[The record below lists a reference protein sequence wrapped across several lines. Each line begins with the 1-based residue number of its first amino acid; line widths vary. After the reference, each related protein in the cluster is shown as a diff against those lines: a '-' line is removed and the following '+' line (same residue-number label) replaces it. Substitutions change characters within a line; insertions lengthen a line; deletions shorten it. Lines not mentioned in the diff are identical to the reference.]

1 MWGQGAI
8 VPCSLL
14 TLEIFYNNKSRKMSV
29 SVTSPGLPS
38 EQNCVGLAELLGSSE
53 FYFWCI
59 FSSLMDS
66 WVKAPGTGGTIC

>member
-1 MWGQGAI
+1 
-8 VPCSLL
+8 
-14 TLEIFYNNKSRKMSV
+14 MSV
-29 SVTSPGLPS
+29 SVTFPGLPS